1 MITITLAKNNIINP
15 TIFNHNDLKAIFDE
29 QLTEVPI
36 VSLMDVSKIKI
47 LQNNVLVHVIVQYPR
62 VKRICKKVLLFPV
75 AHYHTM
81 LQIENNIVAECDDGI
96 LAVSGCTSTNLATF
110 CKKAPQD
117 TCAKQLHAGGAAT
130 CRTRPSNLEP
140 LTIVDDG
147 VIIINEKLTRI
158 TIDDGPT
165 TTIIGTHLITF
176 ERKAVINDSV
186 YLNLN
191 HSVNMSPG
199 IAASPLIN
207 ITGHDHIL
215 SLPLLQRMNE
225 HNLRL
230 LQELR
235 DDVSD
240 GGSPRIWFAAGVA
253 VSLMLCGL
261 VLLQQHCRRKR
272 EAAQLQKSIDELA
285 VTEDGVQFKGG
296 VVNNQPPA

>member
-1 MITITLAKNNIINP
+1 
-15 TIFNHNDLKAIFDE
+15 
-29 QLTEVPI
+29 
-36 VSLMDVSKIKI
+36 
-47 LQNNVLVHVIVQYPR
+47 
-62 VKRICKKVLLFPV
+62 
-75 AHYHTM
+75 
-81 LQIENNIVAECDDGI
+81 
-96 LAVSGCTSTNLATF
+96 
-110 CKKAPQD
+110 
-117 TCAKQLHAGGAAT
+117 
-130 CRTRPSNLEP
+130 
-140 LTIVDDG
+140 VDDG